1 MNCFELDQ
9 AQQRFPELVERAK
22 RGEDVIIT
30 ERNQPVVKFVA
41 VEQITTTPTSAVPT
55 KRRRPGS
62 AKGLVH
68 ISDDFDEPLEDS
80 GNICNAPFTRY
91 AQFFMVYRR
100 R

>member
-30 ERNQPVVKFVA
+30 ERDQPVVKFVA
-41 VEQITTTPTSAVPT
+41 IEQDTTAVQT
-55 KRRRPGS
+55 KRRRRPGS

-68 ISDDFDEPLEDS
+68 ISDDFDEPLED
-80 GNICNAPFTRY
+80 FREY
-91 AQFFMVYRR
+91 M
-100 R
+100 

>member
-1 MNCFELDQ
+1 MNCFELGQ
-9 AQQRFPELVERAK
+9 AQQRFPELVERAR

-41 VEQITTTPTSAVPT
+41 VEQITTTSAIPT

-68 ISDDFDEPLEDS
+68 TSDDFDEPLED
-80 GNICNAPFTRY
+80 FREY
-91 AQFFMVYRR
+91 M
-100 R
+100 

>member
-41 VEQITTTPTSAVPT
+41 VEQGPKASNASMKASNSSMTAPAVST
-55 KRRRPGS
+55 KRRRRPGS

-68 ISDDFDEPLEDS
+68 ISDDFDEPLV
-80 GNICNAPFTRY
+80 F
-91 AQFFMVYRR
+91 
-100 R
+100 

>member
-9 AQQRFPELVERAK
+9 AQQLFPELVERAR
-22 RGEDVIIT
+22 RGENIIIT

-41 VEQITTTPTSAVPT
+41 VEQITTTPAVPT

-68 ISDDFDEPLEDS
+68 ISDDFDEPLED
-80 GNICNAPFTRY
+80 FREY
-91 AQFFMVYRR
+91 M
-100 R
+100 

>member
-41 VEQITTTPTSAVPT
+41 VEQGMKASNSSMTAPADST
-55 KRRRPGS
+55 KRRRRPGS

-68 ISDDFDEPLEDS
+68 ISDDFDEPLED
-80 GNICNAPFTRY
+80 FREY
-91 AQFFMVYRR
+91 M
-100 R
+100 

>member
-41 VEQITTTPTSAVPT
+41 VEQGATAPVVQT
-55 KRRRPGS
+55 KRQRRPGS

-68 ISDDFDEPLEDS
+68 ISDDFDEPLED
-80 GNICNAPFTRY
+80 FREY
-91 AQFFMVYRR
+91 M
-100 R
+100 

>member
-9 AQQRFPELVERAK
+9 AQQRFLELVERAK

-41 VEQITTTPTSAVPT
+41 VEQGMKASNASLTAPAVST
-55 KRRRPGS
+55 KRRRRPGS

-68 ISDDFDEPLEDS
+68 ISDDFDEPLED
-80 GNICNAPFTRY
+80 FREY
-91 AQFFMVYRR
+91 M
-100 R
+100 

>member
-9 AQQRFPELVERAK
+9 AQQLFPELVERAK

-41 VEQITTTPTSAVPT
+41 VEQGMKASNSSMTAPAVST
-55 KRRRPGS
+55 KRRRRPGS

-68 ISDDFDEPLEDS
+68 ISDDFDEPLED
-80 GNICNAPFTRY
+80 FREY
-91 AQFFMVYRR
+91 M
-100 R
+100 

>member
-41 VEQITTTPTSAVPT
+41 VEQGSKASNSSMKASNSSMTAPAVST
-55 KRRRPGS
+55 KRRRRPGS

-68 ISDDFDEPLEDS
+68 ISDDFDEPLED
-80 GNICNAPFTRY
+80 FREY
-91 AQFFMVYRR
+91 M
-100 R
+100 

>member
-9 AQQRFPELVERAK
+9 AQQLFPELVKRAK

-41 VEQITTTPTSAVPT
+41 VEQGMKASNSSMKASNSSMTAPADST
-55 KRRRPGS
+55 KRRRRPGS

-68 ISDDFDEPLEDS
+68 INDDFDEPLED
-80 GNICNAPFTRY
+80 FREY
-91 AQFFMVYRR
+91 M
-100 R
+100 